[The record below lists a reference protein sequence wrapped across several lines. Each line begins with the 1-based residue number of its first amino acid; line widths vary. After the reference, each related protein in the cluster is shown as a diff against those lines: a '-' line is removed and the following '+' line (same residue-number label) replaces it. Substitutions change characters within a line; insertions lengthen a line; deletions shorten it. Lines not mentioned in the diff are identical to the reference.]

1 MRGAEPPMAYAI
13 AGSISQKQKALKRGL
28 IIGGGK
34 DSAERK
40 VTKCHVSREGQNPPM
55 AYAIAGSIPHNKK
68 ALKRGLIIGGGKGN

>member
-1 MRGAEPPMAYAI
+1 M
-13 AGSISQKQKALKRGL
+13 AGSIPKNKKALKRGL

-40 VTKCHVSREGQNPPM
+40 VTKCHVSREGRT
-55 AYAIAGSIPHNKK
+55 PHHESDGGFNSQKQK